1 MPQVLASAVVDVIK
15 PATPV
20 RIGHFRVEV
29 WGKAPYDYVRVY
41 EIMAKND
48 TIAAQEGIRRFV
60 AEMEKLDL
68 SEEQP

>member
-1 MPQVLASAVVDVIK
+1 MSQVLASAVVDAIK

-20 RIGHFRVEV
+20 TIGHFRVEV

-41 EIMAKND
+41 EIMAKTD

-60 AEMEKLDL
+60 SEMEKLDTPQG
-68 SEEQP
+68 QP

>member
-1 MPQVLASAVVDVIK
+1 MSRVLASAIVDAIK
-15 PATPV
+15 PSTPKT
-20 RIGHFRVEV
+20 IGHFKVEV

-60 AEMEKLDL
+60 AEMEKLPV
-68 SEEQP
+68 EGT